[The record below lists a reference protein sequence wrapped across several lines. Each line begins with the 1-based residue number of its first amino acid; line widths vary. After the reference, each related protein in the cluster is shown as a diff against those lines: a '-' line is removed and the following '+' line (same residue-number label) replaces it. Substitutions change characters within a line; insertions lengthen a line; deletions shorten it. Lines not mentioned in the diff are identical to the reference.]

1 MTTLWEKIKKNV
13 VDTINETLD
22 KTEEL
27 TSVGRI
33 KLEILQLEHQLEE
46 QCSQLGKYV
55 HKHRHKLTKGFEQDR
70 KFTSLNNKIKD
81 LEEDIRK
88 KQKELRRIREEDG
101 IDLDL

>member
-13 VDTINETLD
+13 VDTINETMD
-22 KTEEL
+22 KTEEY

-33 KLEILQLEHQLEE
+33 KLEILQLDHQLEE
-46 QCSQLGKYV
+46 QYTELGKYV
-55 HKHRHKLTKGFEQDR
+55 HKHQHKLAQGFDQDR
-70 KFTSLNNKIKD
+70 KFTSLNNKIKE

-88 KQKELRRIREEDG
+88 KRKELGRIREEDG

>member
-33 KLEILQLEHQLEE
+33 KLEILQLDHQLEE
-46 QCSQLGKYV
+46 QYSQLGKYV
-55 HKHRHKLTKGFEQDR
+55 HKHWHKLTKGIEQDR

-81 LEEDIRK
+81 LEEDIWK
-88 KQKELRRIREEDG
+88 KQKELGRIREEDG